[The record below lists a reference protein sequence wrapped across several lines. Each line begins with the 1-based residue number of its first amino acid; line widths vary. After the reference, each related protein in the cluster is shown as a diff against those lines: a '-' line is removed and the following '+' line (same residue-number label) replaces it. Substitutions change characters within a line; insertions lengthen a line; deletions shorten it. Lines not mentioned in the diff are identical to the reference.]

1 MGAALRILMALLGG
15 VALGAA
21 LRAFAP
27 DSLPLLQSIA
37 DPVGGL
43 RKLGFRSTPVT
54 GGCVKFVHD
63 AFGTV
68 LWLPATG
75 RLDVIVPYAVPRERR
90 VTAARAIAT
99 IVERATLGAS

>member
-1 MGAALRILMALLGG
+1 MIDVQLQ
-15 VALGAA
+15 
-21 LRAFAP
+21 P
-27 DSLPLLQSIA
+27 SPLPLTTWRAHLPPT
-37 DPVGGL
+37 PVRTLVAGL
-43 RKLGFRSTPVT
+43 RKLGFRSTSIT
-54 GGCVKFVHD
+54 DGCVKFVHD

-99 IVERATLGAS
+99 IVERATLIAS